1 MTAQARIRHRRG
13 PADAKAASLRSRDV
27 AAHPVADRVP
37 QKRRNVVLRLP
48 EHRLRVDR
56 DISAPPTRAGCGGG
70 GRRGRG
76 SSLRCRDR
84 ANRRRATGSS
94 RRPGPSAGRSSQRG
108 TWSPIQRNGGP
119 AGCQS
124 VRPTSTA
131 IEIASSS
138 SRDGEVVSR
147 SRTPEQECA
156 PLPVVAEQ
164 RYGASPAQSRRAS
177 ASSSD
182 SSSHAGRHLQN
193 GAPLRRARR
202 RRSERA
208 RTDRPARRPTPQR
221 PPVAVSAR
229 SARSGACLAAA
240 FYLATS
246 IERDSR
252 ITITFT

>member
-1 MTAQARIRHRRG
+1 ME
-13 PADAKAASLRSRDV
+13 V
-27 AAHPVADRVP
+27 AVH
-37 QKRRNVVLRLP
+37 
-48 EHRLRVDR
+48 E
-56 DISAPPTRAGCGGG
+56 
-70 GRRGRG
+70 GRR
-76 SSLRCRDR
+76 SDVEIEP
-84 ANRRRATGSS
+84 NNRRATGSS
-94 RRPGPSAGRSSQRG
+94 RRPGPSAGRSSQRA

-131 IEIASSS
+131 IEMASSS
-138 SRDGEVVSR
+138 ARDGQVVSR
-147 SRTPEQECA
+147 SRAPEQECA
-156 PLPVVAEQ
+156 PLRVVAEQ
-164 RYGASPAQSRRAS
+164 RYGASPAQSRSAS

-182 SSSHAGRHLQN
+182 SSSQRGGHLQH

-221 PPVAVSAR
+221 PPVAVSASER
-229 SARSGACLAAA
+229 QVGACLAAA
-240 FYLATS
+240 FYFATS